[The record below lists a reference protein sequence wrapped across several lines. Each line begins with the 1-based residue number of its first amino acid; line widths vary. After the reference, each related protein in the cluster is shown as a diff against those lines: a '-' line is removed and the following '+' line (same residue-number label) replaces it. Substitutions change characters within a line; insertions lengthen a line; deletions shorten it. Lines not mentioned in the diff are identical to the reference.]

1 MGLLD
6 RLFRSTEPALVH
18 LPSGSFT
25 LDKNGDVVTS
35 TLPQSFPAGHR
46 DAIGQQ
52 VLASFRAAKRA
63 HMPLSEI
70 TIQYSALKL
79 QARELGDGAIV
90 FLMPQGME
98 QQSAI
103 KSKKSP

>member
-1 MGLLD
+1 MGLLS
-6 RLFRSTEPALVH
+6 RLFGSSEPGLVH

-25 LDKNGDVVTS
+25 LDKNGDVITS
-35 TLPQSFPAGHR
+35 TLPQSFPTGHR

-52 VLASFRAAKRA
+52 ILTSFRLAKRA
-63 HMPLSEI
+63 NLPLAEI
-70 TIQYSALKL
+70 TVQFSALKL

-103 KSKKSP
+103 KSKKRP